1 MNRKLIA
8 LPIIVGIN
16 AVVFLLWQLAIKGT
30 DLYAFM
36 AKYFVVSTHRLDH
49 GFWWTLI
56 TAAFSHQELWHL
68 ALNMFVL
75 WSFGNVIE
83 RLLGFR
89 VFVGFYLV
97 AAVISSASHCFVSS
111 VLIGDNRIAALGASG
126 AVSAV
131 LIAFALLFP
140 RHKILLFA
148 VIPVPAIAGA
158 LLFVAMDVWGLVA
171 QTRGAALPIGHG
183 AHLGGALCGL
193 VFWASYLRQ
202 RFQVEHI
209 GARSRRPGEVSLTPE
224 EAEEFHRIRA
234 KLDAHG
240 PESLTPKEEAFIQ
253 RIRERAMAGHG

>member
-1 MNRKLIA
+1 MHRRLIA
-8 LPIIVGIN
+8 LPVIVGIN
-16 AVVFLLWQLAIKGT
+16 AVVFLLWQLTIKGSG
-30 DLYAFM
+30 LYAFM
-36 AKYFVVSTHRLDH
+36 AKYFVVSTHRLEH

-75 WSFGNVIE
+75 WSFGNVLE
-83 RLLGFR
+83 RLLGAR
-89 VFVGFYLV
+89 VFVAFYLA
-97 AAVISSASHCFVSS
+97 AAVFSSASHCFVSS
-111 VLIGDNRIAALGASG
+111 VLMGDDRIAALGASG

-140 RHKILLFA
+140 KHKILLFA

-158 LLFVAMDVWGLVA
+158 LLFVAMDLWGLMA

-183 AHLGGALCGL
+183 AHLGGALCGF
-193 VFWASYLRQ
+193 VFWAIYLRQ
-202 RFQVEHI
+202 RFQVERLE
-209 GARSRRPGEVSLTPE
+209 ARSRRPGEIRLTPE
-224 EAEEFHRIRA
+224 DAEEFHRIRA

-253 RIRERAMAGHG
+253 RLRERAMGGHG